1 MHRIIIKDIWRCGN
15 YTKKTGTP
23 QVSPLS
29 LLVKRALQYFHP
41 FSFFDLFLVL
51 LPVVTIIPCMYLH
64 KDHIL
69 SYHNEGNNYQL
80 GLFFEEELK
89 KYAEKWNNFQKL
101 SKLYEYAEE
110 KEGSKWREGYIG
122 RKVHRN
128 CFHKQEKNML
138 FSTRNI
144 ILLLSWRSCFS
155 GCCSTEIQLLVS

>member
-1 MHRIIIKDIWRCGN
+1 M
-15 YTKKTGTP
+15 
-23 QVSPLS
+23 
-29 LLVKRALQYFHP
+29 LVKRALQYFHP

-110 KEGSKWREGYIG
+110 KEGSK
-122 RKVHRN
+122 
-128 CFHKQEKNML
+128 
-138 FSTRNI
+138 
-144 ILLLSWRSCFS
+144 
-155 GCCSTEIQLLVS
+155 